1 MNTSTTN
8 QLFDLSYLN
17 QVFQGNQDMINN
29 IIQLFLEQVP
39 QYIGEMEKCVER
51 QDFISLHP
59 LAHKAKSSITMLGL
73 KSMEQQVI
81 NIEEDS
87 RKHRN
92 QAGLGD
98 LVQELR
104 AECEIVIKQLNC
116 FLDTNQAVG

>member
-73 KSMEQQVI
+73 KNMEQQVI
-81 NIEEDS
+81 TIEEDS

-92 QAGLGD
+92 QIGLGR

-104 AECEIVIKQLNC
+104 TECNLVREQLRC
-116 FLDTNQAVG
+116 LLDTNQAA

>member
-39 QYIGEMEKCVER
+39 QYIHEMEKCVAQ
-51 QDFISLHP
+51 QDFVSLHP
-59 LAHKAKSSITMLGL
+59 LAHKAKSSISMLGL
-73 KSMEQQVI
+73 RSMEQRI
-81 NIEEDS
+81 ITIEEDS

-92 QAGLGD
+92 QAGLTI
-98 LVQELR
+98 LVQEVR
-104 AECEIVIKQLNC
+104 NECTIVYDQLSSLLETSN
-116 FLDTNQAVG
+116 AA

>member
-59 LAHKAKSSITMLGL
+59 LAHKAKSSIAMLGL
-73 KSMEQQVI
+73 KNMEQQVI
-81 NIEEDS
+81 TIEEDS

-92 QAGLGD
+92 QIGLGR

-104 AECEIVIKQLNC
+104 AECNLVHEQLRC
-116 FLDTNQAVG
+116 LLDTNQAA

>member
-59 LAHKAKSSITMLGL
+59 LAHKAKSSIAMLGL
-73 KSMEQQVI
+73 KNMEQKVI
-81 NIEEDS
+81 SIEEDS

-92 QAGLGD
+92 QSGLEH
-98 LVQELR
+98 LVKELR
-104 AECEIVIKQLNC
+104 AECNLVHEQLSGL
-116 FLDTNQAVG
+116 LDTNQAA

>member
-59 LAHKAKSSITMLGL
+59 LAHKAKSSIAMLGL
-73 KSMEQQVI
+73 KNMEQQVI
-81 NIEEDS
+81 RIEEDS

-92 QAGLGD
+92 QDGLGRM
-98 LVQELR
+98 VSELR
-104 AECEIVIKQLNC
+104 AECNLVHEQLRGL
-116 FLDTNQAVG
+116 LDTNQAA